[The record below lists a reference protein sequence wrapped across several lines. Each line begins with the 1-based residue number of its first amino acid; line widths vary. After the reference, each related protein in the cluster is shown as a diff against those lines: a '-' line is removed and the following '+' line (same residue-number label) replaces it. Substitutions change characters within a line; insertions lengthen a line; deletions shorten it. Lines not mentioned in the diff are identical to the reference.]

1 MTADFKKELED
12 WGVGFAEALERF
24 MGNEDLM
31 EKFLVKFLNDPN
43 MELLQKAL
51 QDRDVKEAF
60 KACHALKG
68 VAGNLSLNGFLQEV
82 KDLTEILRADSLEGA
97 AALFDKIRPKYD
109 ALIAILKKYEG
120 EA

>member
-1 MTADFKKELED
+1 MKAELKQELED
-12 WGVGFAEALERF
+12 WGVGFAEASERF

-43 MELLQKAL
+43 MELLEKSL
-51 QDRDVKEAF
+51 QEKNAAEAF

-68 VAGNLSLNGFLQEV
+68 VAGNLSLNAFLQEV

-97 AALFDKIRPKYD
+97 DALFATIRPRYD